1 MATSPANKLSRGVVG
16 LWPKTGGCGPLH
28 THTHIHLQLHVRTC
42 TLTHTHTGRHREGRN
57 FLRLLLTDAV
67 FVVGWYPHFVVVV
80 VGWNPIGIWQ
90 KRSPRP
96 LPKQKYRAS
105 CSLCLICVAF
115 FALLCET
122 FNDILNLPNTFCVCL
137 LHLLKYTRHTHK
149 HRHRHRHKGELAHS
163 HLQWWIFCLCCY
175 CIRCSHSHSH
185 LHLHSN
191 DTDT

>member
-28 THTHIHLQLHVRTC
+28 THTHTHIQYVHSHS
-42 TLTHTHTGRHREGRN
+42 HTHTGRHREGRN

-67 FVVGWYPHFVVVV
+67 FVVGWYPHFVVVVVV

-137 LHLLKYTRHTHK
+137 LHLLKYTRHTHTNTQAQTQ
-149 HRHRHRHKGELAHS
+149 RRTRTLS
-163 HLQWWIFCLCCY
+163 LTVMNFLP
-175 CIRCSHSHSH
+175 
-185 LHLHSN
+185 LLLLHSLLSLALAL
-191 DTDT
+191 TLVLYRHWHLT